1 MVLSVIPLP
10 KSPRIVPGAASEGF
24 VVPIIFLVVATTL
37 SPSMTAATTLPEV
50 MNDTS
55 SSKKG
60 FDL

>member
-1 MVLSVIPLP
+1 MLSVIPLP

-37 SPSMTAATTLPEV
+37 SPSMTAATSLPDLMKE
-50 MNDTS
+50 TI